1 MPQPLVAVSIP
12 EGLGNIQ
19 VEQGRAE
26 VPTEV
31 LGVKIDR
38 STSIAPEDSE
48 IDISDDG
55 LNERR
60 H

>member
-1 MPQPLVAVSIP
+1 MDAGDAPAAGGVSIP
-12 EGLGNIQ
+12 KGLGNIQ

-48 IDISDDG
+48 IDISDG
-55 LNERR
+55 WS
-60 H
+60 